1 MNLHKDAHLVLLLVL
16 VGAFAF
22 GQVNANNLVNVNV
35 SNVANQIAKNLSVNV
50 SQIPVT
56 VQVPVDV
63 AAQVCGVDVNVLTQ
77 QAAQGNAT
85 CTARQTSSA
94 LNSVVQQQIQQ
105 KK

>member
-1 MNLHKDAHLVLLLVL
+1 MNLHKKAYVVLLLAL
-16 VGAFAF
+16 VAAFAF
-22 GQVNANNLVNVNV
+22 AQVNANNLVNVNV

-56 VQVPVDV
+56 VQAPIDV
-63 AAQVCGVDVNVLTQ
+63 AAQVCSVAVNVLTQ

-85 CTARQTSSA
+85 CTAQQTSSA
-94 LNSVVQQQIQQ
+94 LNNIVQQQIQQ